1 MKEYVKPE
9 VEYISLQAQEDI
21 TAGDDDLL
29 DGDMGL
35 ASSIW

>member
-9 VEYISLQAQEDI
+9 LEYISLQAQEDI
-21 TAGDDDLL
+21 TVDDDDLL